1 MTLPLK
7 GKIALVTG
15 ASRGLGKGI
24 ATGLAEAGATVY
36 ITGRTLHA
44 SEPGMGSLEETQK
57 ELEKAGGV
65 GIPVQVDHGD
75 DEQVRLLFERIAD
88 EQQGQLDLLVNNAY
102 SAVSILKETYGQ
114 SFWELE
120 PNLWDR
126 VNHVGLR
133 GHYIASV
140 YAARMMV
147 PRKQGLICTLSSWGG
162 LFPIFGVLYGV
173 GKTACDRLALELAL
187 ELKPHNITS
196 LSIWPGI
203 VGTEK
208 FTQFAQEQEASG
220 TLPKTGNPF
229 ADGFNWETPLLT
241 GRVIACL
248 ATDSEIIKRTGKV
261 QIVAEQARRYGVV
274 DREGNQPASL
284 RSLQFILPMMIPQL
298 RPYSS
303 WLPSLYVP
311 WWLLMSGVIKSPQ
324 VGNG

>member
-1 MTLPLK
+1 MTSKPLE

-24 ATGLAEAGATVY
+24 AIGLAEAGATVY
-36 ITGRTLHA
+36 ITGRTLHT
-44 SEPGMGSLEETQK
+44 SEEGMGSLEETQK
-57 ELEKAGGV
+57 ELEAAGGV
-65 GIPVQVDHGD
+65 GIPVQVDHAE

-88 EQQGQLDLLVNNAY
+88 EQNGQLDLLVNNAY
-102 SAVSILKETYGQ
+102 AAVSMLKETYGEP
-114 SFWELE
+114 FWELE

-126 VNHVGLR
+126 VNQVGLR

-208 FTQFAQEQEASG
+208 FTQFAQEQASSG
-220 TLPKTGNPF
+220 TLPERGNPF

-248 ATDSEIIKRTGKV
+248 AADSQIIRRTGKV

-284 RSLQFILPMMIPQL
+284 RSLQFILPMIAPQL
-298 RPYSS
+298 RDRSTWVPNI
-303 WLPSLYVP
+303 YVP
-311 WWLLMSGVIKSPQ
+311 WWILMSGVLKSPQ
-324 VGNG
+324 A

>member
-44 SEPGMGSLEETQK
+44 AEGRMGSLEETQK
-57 ELEKAGGV
+57 ELDAVGGV
-65 GIPVQVDHGD
+65 GIPVQVDHAD

-88 EQQGQLDLLVNNAY
+88 EQKGQLDLLVNNAY
-102 SAVSILKETYGQ
+102 AAVSMLKETYGQ
-114 SFWELE
+114 PFWELE

-203 VGTEK
+203 VGTEQ
-208 FTQFAQEQEASG
+208 FTQFAQEQESSA
-220 TLPKTGNPF
+220 TLPERGNPF

-248 ATDSEIIKRTGKV
+248 ATDSEIIQRTGKV

-274 DREGNQPASL
+274 DRDGNQPASL
-284 RSLQFILPMMIPQL
+284 RSLQFILPMMLPQL
-298 RPYSS
+298 RAYSS

-311 WWLLMSGVIKSPQ
+311 WWILMSGVIKSPQ
-324 VGNG
+324 VGNR

>member
-1 MTLPLK
+1 MISKPLA

-44 SEPGMGSLEETQK
+44 SSEGMGSLEETQK
-57 ELEKAGGV
+57 ELAAVGGV

-88 EQQGQLDLLVNNAY
+88 EQNGQLDLLVNNAY
-102 SAVSILKETYGQ
+102 SAVSTLRETYRQ
-114 SFWELE
+114 AFWELE

-133 GHYIASV
+133 GHYITSV

-147 PRKQGLICTLSSWGG
+147 PRKQGVICTLSSWGG
-162 LFPIFGVLYGV
+162 LFPVFGVLYGV
-173 GKTACDRLALELAL
+173 GKTGCDRLALELAL

-203 VGTEK
+203 VGTEQ
-208 FTQFAQEQEASG
+208 FIQFAQEQASGG
-220 TLPKTGNPF
+220 TLPERGNPF

-248 ATDSEIIKRTGKV
+248 AADSNIIKRTGKV

-274 DREGNQPASL
+274 DRAGNQPASL
-284 RSLQFILPMMIPQL
+284 RSLQFILPMVLPQL

-311 WWLLMSGVIKSPQ
+311 WWMLVSGVLKSPQ
-324 VGNG
+324 V

>member
-44 SEPGMGSLEETQK
+44 SEDRVGSLEETQK
-57 ELEKAGGV
+57 ELEAVGGV

-102 SAVSILKETYGQ
+102 SAVSMLKDTYGQ

-208 FTQFAQEQEASG
+208 FTQFAQEQESG
-220 TLPKTGNPF
+220 QTPPERGNPF

-311 WWLLMSGVIKSPQ
+311 WWILMSGLLQSPR
-324 VGNG
+324 V